1 MLIVAGEIR
10 MQAGTRDQ
18 FLTAVAPLVAA
29 TLLEDGCH
37 TYAFTPDPDDADLIR
52 LYELWDGEESLAAHL
67 ASAHIAEWAT
77 TSAALPIVSADLMKY
92 TVTDAAPL
100 G

>member
-1 MLIVAGEIR
+1 MVIVAGEIR
-10 MQAGTRDQ
+10 MHAGTRHE

-52 LYELWDGEESLAAHL
+52 LYELWEDDASLAAHL
-67 ASAHIAEWAT
+67 ASAHIGEWAT
-77 TSAALPIVSADLMKY
+77 TSATLPIVSADVMKY

-100 G
+100 R

>member
-10 MQAGTRDQ
+10 MQAGTREQ
-18 FLTAVAPLVAA
+18 FLSAVGSLVAK

-37 TYAFTPDPDDADLIR
+37 TYAFTPDPDDADLVR
-52 LYELWDGEESLAAHL
+52 LYELWDGEAALAGHL
-67 ASAHIAEWAT
+67 SSSHIADWRR
-77 TSAALPIVSADLMKY
+77 TSAALPILSADLTKY
-92 TVTDAAPL
+92 TVTDATPL